1 LAPPLSEVTLASS
14 AEARGKN
21 EPRERRERGMAGRR
35 TLYLPVMITV
45 AVAVACLVA
54 FLVLSEEKAKAAFP
68 GKNGKIAFFDRS
80 ESGDY
85 DIYSMKPD
93 GTDRNRLTEDT
104 ANDYAPD
111 LSPNGK
117 KIAFA
122 SLRSGAN
129 KIYVMKAD
137 GTAVRNLSGSEVG
150 EGGPAW
156 SPDGTEIA
164 FEKDGDVWVMDAD
177 GSNRKNLTNTPP
189 VNGYEVREND
199 PAYSPD
205 GTKIVFYKE
214 TFRPRDVDLY
224 TITVD
229 GKELRQVTDFPG
241 KEFSPDWSPSGNRL
255 AYVRS
260 TRTSGERVTTI
271 RPDGTRKK
279 FIAQDGYSPV
289 FSPDG
294 RRIAFDRNG
303 DLYKAK
309 SDGSGEPGVVG
320 GPAESS
326 ELAPDWGP
334 MRTAT
339 AR

>member
-1 LAPPLSEVTLASS
+1 
-14 AEARGKN
+14 
-21 EPRERRERGMAGRR
+21 MAGRR
-35 TLYLPVMITV
+35 TLYLPVMIVV
-45 AVAVACLVA
+45 AVAVAYAVA
-54 FLVLSEEKAKAAFP
+54 LLALSEEKAKAAFP
-68 GKNGKIAFFDRS
+68 GKNGKIAYFDRS

-85 DIYSMKPD
+85 DIYSMKPN
-93 GTDRNRLTEDT
+93 GTDRKRLTEDA

-111 LSPNGK
+111 VSPNGK

-122 SLRSGAN
+122 SSRSGAN

-156 SPDGTEIA
+156 SPDGKKIA
-164 FEKDGDVWVMDAD
+164 FEKDGDVWVMDARD
-177 GSNRKNLTNTPP
+177 GSNRKNLTDTPP

-224 TITVD
+224 TVTVD
-229 GKELRQVTDFPG
+229 GKQLRQVTDFPG
-241 KEFSPDWSPSGNRL
+241 KEYSPDWSPSGKRL

-260 TRTSGERVTTI
+260 TRASGERVTTI
-271 RPDGTRKK
+271 RSDGTRKK
-279 FIAQDGYSPV
+279 FIAQDGYSPTWA
-289 FSPDG
+289 PEG
-294 RRIAFDRNG
+294 GRIAFDRNG

-309 SDGSGEPGVVG
+309 SDGSSEPSVVD

-334 MRTAT
+334 MRTTAT